1 MVDKNWR
8 VSDLKRKS
16 TLFNFFFQELFSG
29 VFLLSKVYRA
39 NILGKGGGGG
49 HMLQEVA
56 GGKINR
62 LDESKT
68 VHHHLL
74 FLNLLRGILIYL
86 RNRHM

>member
-1 MVDKNWR
+1 
-8 VSDLKRKS
+8 
-16 TLFNFFFQELFSG
+16 
-29 VFLLSKVYRA
+29 
-39 NILGKGGGGG
+39 
-49 HMLQEVA
+49 MLQEVA

-86 RNRHM
+86 RNHHIQLSGTYNLPNGPFPKDSSQDKLHAQRIKRKGKLANFFGAFTNNHVKAT